1 MLIARFSSGWREA
14 KVLQWKAK
22 VEVTLKKSVLDP
34 QGVAVEN
41 SLKALG
47 YEHVSQVRVGK
58 YLELTLNA
66 ADRNEA
72 ADLVEEMS
80 RRLLSNPV
88 IEDFSYSLLEAG

>member
-1 MLIARFSSGWREA
+1 MLTARSLNVWREA
-14 KVLQWKAK
+14 EILQWKAK

-47 YEHVSQVRVGK
+47 YEQIGQVRVGK
-58 YLELTLNA
+58 YLELTLDA
-66 ADRNEA
+66 ADREEA
-72 ADLVEEMS
+72 AKLVEDMS

-88 IEDFSYSLLEAG
+88 IEDFSYSLQEAG

>member
-1 MLIARFSSGWREA
+1 
-14 KVLQWKAK
+14 
-22 VEVTLKKSVLDP
+22 
-34 QGVAVEN
+34 
-41 SLKALG
+41 
-47 YEHVSQVRVGK
+47 VRVGK

-88 IEDFSYSLLEAG
+88 IEDFSYSLLEAD